1 MRHILVTHRTVP
13 LDRSEEYT
21 AGWQR
26 LAAAAALGTGHA
38 WLFRRAGHEDRFVEF
53 LEWHEPAALLDDG
66 EIVEARRVLA
76 EIGAGAD
83 DELEEAT

>member
-1 MRHILVTHRTVP
+1 MRRILITYRTVP

-26 LAAAAALGTGHA
+26 LAAATVLRTGHA

-53 LEWHEPAALLDDG
+53 LEWHQAAALLDDP
-66 EIVEARRVLA
+66 EVAEARRVLD
-76 EIGAGAD
+76 EISTGAD